1 MARIR
6 SIKPQFFMNEEVAS
20 LPYEWR
26 LLFIGLWT
34 QADRDGR
41 MEDRPQRLKAALF
54 PYDDLD
60 VNDGL
65 SSLVNVGLI
74 TRYEGN
80 GQRLICIPKWSKHQ
94 QPHIRESVSE
104 LPPPDTSPVLA
115 SDKPVGFLVL
125 DPDPD
130 QGRSTTGA
138 LRARFDEFWA
148 EYPRKV
154 GKDAALK
161 EWLKIRPD
169 EVLTAV
175 LIAKVREHKALP
187 QWVKDGG
194 QFIPHPRTWLH
205 GGRWK
210 DEEQRTAS
218 PASQAPIT
226 NSERQKAEQ
235 ARRSWG
241 RCMHQPACSGYGECI
256 ATIVYAWREQV
267 PA

>member
-6 SIKPQFFMNEEVAS
+6 SIKPQFFVNEEVAS

-41 MEDRPQRLKAALF
+41 LEDRPQRLKAALF

-80 GQRLICIPKWSKHQ
+80 GQRLIAIPKWAKHQ

-104 LPPPDTSPVLA
+104 LPPPGESMVPALFE
-115 SDKPVGFLVL
+115 PVGSGKGA

-130 QGRSTTGA
+130 QGRSTGSV
-138 LRARFDEFWA
+138 LARFDRFWA
-148 EYPRKV
+148 VYPRHV
-154 GKDAALK
+154 SKDAARK
-161 EWLKIRPD
+161 SWLKLAPD
-169 EVLTAV
+169 EALTAAI
-175 LIAKVREHKALP
+175 IAKVQEHAATP
-187 QWVKDGG
+187 QWVKDNGD
-194 QFIPHPRTWLH
+194 FIPHPRTWLNQRRWEDEP
-205 GGRWK
+205 GRVVK
-210 DEEQRTAS
+210 
-218 PASQAPIT
+218 
-226 NSERQKAEQ
+226 
-235 ARRSWG
+235 
-241 RCMHQPACSGYGECI
+241 HQPRPLWDCQHFERCPNQAVCGHKDAMPEKYPRR
-256 ATIVYAWREQV
+256 AKV